1 MLRHPSAFRAPSFI
15 GPKDIGLQRFRVQPD
30 DSPSLGDEDG

>member
-1 MLRHPSAFRAPSFI
+1 MPRHPPASKAPFFL

-30 DSPSLGDEDG
+30 DSPSLGDEGG